1 MKVAVITPVGPGHES
16 VYVECQKSIASAWAK
31 NQGPFKDLILIKY
44 KEPPHKHQKCGKS
57 SKKYLKIL
65 KN

>member
-31 NQGPFKDLILIKY
+31 TKA
-44 KEPPHKHQKCGKS
+44 H
-57 SKKYLKIL
+57 LKI
-65 KN
+65 